1 MKDFYKLLYGLLDS
15 RKLSDM
21 LRCGISEIMPV
32 PDENCVIISKGPTYR
47 DTRVKVS
54 YFRRKKNLTEEYW
67 NKLLSVL
74 SSGTYKKILSESIN
88 DFSLSEELIEF
99 LNYSYEIPREE
110 LALLNKQI
118 KEIEISYYFEII
130 PLGFDD
136 AVKLCEISMPQI
148 IYIMLDPCISGLI
161 ETYSDALINF
171 VDTAISNTR
180 NLAVFHQ
187 LGCCSPWLEEIFDIA
202 FRDVFGEAAGQ
213 CCRLS
218 NHKSCDDYPT
228 PAFLL
233 KTYGDRQF
241 ELETNECSFDDS
253 IQLLDSQGE
262 EVRSGVKNHLYAW
275 RNRVGALAST
285 PQEINATRMIYVD
298 SCYGYSFDINL
309 FLEGKSLYNPSDSI
323 VMPFEEIAS
332 QYKCDHLRV
341 PFYMEL
347 FDLLRQ
353 MECWGLVFRGQ
364 TSEYFLNRSP
374 ELMEKLYGDEKAKEP
389 SLASFALRN
398 GDCFENHCTEW
409 GLLIKEYL
417 SLFIGCTEV
426 SQTIG
431 QMDVGNFFMFC
442 LAVAQHYGLPTF
454 GLDVSKS
461 IATALFF
468 SLFEYRPRIGVNG
481 KSQYIRKESG
491 ESIIYL
497 FKPKKHEI
505 YDFSRFECF
514 NEESHMFFRPIAQE
528 ASFAHASWGMA
539 RNSVAERLLFAIHFD
554 VKDIDFDELNHLLES
569 RYYPSLEVDN
579 FFPEN
584 DPFICFLQSKYLS
597 ADRPMDSYP
606 HVSKIMEYLKKYIY
620 QLE

>member
-309 FLEGKSLYNPSDSI
+309 
-323 VMPFEEIAS
+323 
-332 QYKCDHLRV
+332 
-341 PFYMEL
+341 
-347 FDLLRQ
+347 
-353 MECWGLVFRGQ
+353 
-364 TSEYFLNRSP
+364 
-374 ELMEKLYGDEKAKEP
+374 
-389 SLASFALRN
+389 
-398 GDCFENHCTEW
+398 
-409 GLLIKEYL
+409 L
-417 SLFIGCTEV
+417 S
-426 SQTIG
+426 
-431 QMDVGNFFMFC
+431 
-442 LAVAQHYGLPTF
+442 
-454 GLDVSKS
+454 
-461 IATALFF
+461 
-468 SLFEYRPRIGVNG
+468 
-481 KSQYIRKESG
+481 
-491 ESIIYL
+491 
-497 FKPKKHEI
+497 
-505 YDFSRFECF
+505 
-514 NEESHMFFRPIAQE
+514 
-528 ASFAHASWGMA
+528 
-539 RNSVAERLLFAIHFD
+539 
-554 VKDIDFDELNHLLES
+554 
-569 RYYPSLEVDN
+569 
-579 FFPEN
+579 
-584 DPFICFLQSKYLS
+584 
-597 ADRPMDSYP
+597 
-606 HVSKIMEYLKKYIY
+606 
-620 QLE
+620 